1 MLKQYSSLTG
11 RFIFG
16 LADFEATYRWKHG
29 LAGISRMDEQ
39 VVGDSDAKFI
49 QDYLDG
55 ALEVA
60 KELGLDSA
68 PPVIQRILRKLAS
81 KNYEIHFAQE
91 DLQDLRGRILD
102 QLDSRYFFFV
112 PLTRLD
118 YYQKPELFGSDVV
131 IKFPN
136 AIDDIEEAGK
146 CLALDRGTAAV
157 MHLMRVMECGLKGL
171 ALLLGIPYAPSWESY
186 LKQIQA
192 KIGADH
198 QFKDVEWKRE
208 EMFFRDVSGDLMT
221 IKQAWRNPTMHV
233 GRKYSAEEAEE
244 IFHSVRTLM
253 QHLATKIP
261 DPLLT

>member
-16 LADFEATYRWKHG
+16 LADFEATYRWKSGFSG
-29 LAGISRMDEQ
+29 LGAIVEEFVRDK
-39 VVGDSDAKFI
+39 DAQFI
-49 QDYLDG
+49 QDYLNG

-60 KELGLDSA
+60 IELGLDSA
-68 PPVIQRILRKLAS
+68 PPVICRMLRRLAN
-81 KNYEIHFAQE
+81 KDYRLHDAME
-91 DLQDLRGRILD
+91 DLQNLRGRILD
-102 QLDSRYFFFV
+102 QLDSRYFLFV
-112 PLTRLD
+112 PLKSLD
-118 YYQKPELFGSDVV
+118 YYIKADLFGADVP

-192 KIGADH
+192 KISDH
-198 QFKDVEWKRE
+198 QSKDAEWKRDE
-208 EMFFRDVSGDLMT
+208 VFYRDISGDLMT

-244 IFHSVRTLM
+244 IFRSVRTLM
-253 QHLATKIP
+253 KHLATKIP
-261 DPLLT
+261 DPLLA